1 MNIYDSLVK
10 YEMLNKIVTVH
21 GETGIGKTK
30 FLKHLEYLLRLK
42 STNVYSTVDKKV
54 NFKSSEKVFNRFIR
68 QIVSKAKQEVI
79 NKYIYD
85 IVKFVPEI
93 ADNMDITPAEAIRE
107 TKEKFRVINNIS
119 NLLKKYFG
127 INL

>member
-42 STNVYSTVDKKV
+42 KYKCFITVDK
-54 NFKSSEKVFNRFIR
+54 
-68 QIVSKAKQEVI
+68 
-79 NKYIYD
+79 NK
-85 IVKFVPEI
+85 F
-93 ADNMDITPAEAIRE
+93 
-107 TKEKFRVINNIS
+107 
-119 NLLKKYFG
+119 
-127 INL
+127 